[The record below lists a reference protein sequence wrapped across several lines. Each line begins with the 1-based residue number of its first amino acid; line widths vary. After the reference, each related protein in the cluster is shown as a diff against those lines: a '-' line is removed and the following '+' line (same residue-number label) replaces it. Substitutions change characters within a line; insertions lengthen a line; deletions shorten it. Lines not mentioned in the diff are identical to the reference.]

1 MLKYGGRYARCD
13 VAIAFP
19 AMEFRAMEF
28 RAMEFGWT

>member
-1 MLKYGGRYARCD
+1 LETIMLKYGGRYARCD

-28 RAMEFGWT
+28 GWT